1 MILLKDGVKYF
12 LHEYASEGE
21 LAQMVVEHYKDIFGM
36 NTLYFDPQTMKTQIG
51 IEARTDGLI
60 LSLADNNWHIFEVE
74 LAKHSL
80 HKHVIPQIT
89 KFNMAYQRPETRKKI
104 AENLYRTIRQDSQKT
119 AIVKTMKIEDL
130 FKTLTEIIETKPT
143 ITIVIDQK
151 TPEIEPLCQ
160 SLPFPTQTIEFATY
174 TRENVGLGVHIHQFE
189 QISRI
194 KVPRLEVPQ
203 GLIQALEVA
212 KLIYQGTPYT
222 QAFQTVAKQ
231 HKIVEAAV
239 RAKCT
244 RKLDLN
250 TSQFLKIVKDKKRLA
265 AILMQRYPNNEDLIK
280 ETLA

>member
-1 MILLKDGVKYF
+1 MILLKDGIKYF
-12 LHEYASEGE
+12 PYS
-21 LAQMVVEHYKDIFGM
+21 YKDENDLVDMVEEHFEEIFGK
-36 NTLYFDPQTMKTQIG
+36 NTLYFDPQTLKTSIG

-60 LSLADNNWHIFEVE
+60 LSLTDNIWHIVEVE

-104 AENLYRTIRQDSQKT
+104 TENLYRTIRQDPQKT
-119 AIVKTMKIEDL
+119 AIVKIMKVEDL

-143 ITIVIDQK
+143 ITIIIDQK

-189 QISRI
+189 QISRM

-222 QAFQTVAKQ
+222 QAFETVAKQ

-265 AILMQRYPNNEDLIK
+265 AILVQRYPNNEDLIK